1 LRLIA
6 ALCLSAS
13 FAATAA
19 AQEAVTASS
28 PDGRLTLSVYANER
42 GEPTYEVRRDGE
54 PVIEP
59 SRLGFRFADHERF
72 ENGLTVSLAGRDSRD
87 ETWEQPWGE
96 RRVVRDRHE
105 EVLVTLADAEDERR
119 RLNVRFRLFDDGVGF
134 RYEAP
139 KQRGLRGQVEI
150 TDELTEFAIPA
161 ADTTAWWI
169 PARDWNRYEYLYE
182 ETPLGEVPMAHTPIT
197 LELGR
202 GTHLAIHEAA
212 LVDYSGMSLDLK
224 RGNILEADL
233 APWSDGVKVKTEAP
247 FETPWRVVQVADD
260 AAGLANGT
268 DIYLNLNDPNAL
280 GDVSFVE
287 PGKYAGMWWQMH
299 VRTNSWG
306 SGPLHGA
313 TTENVKEVIDFAAET
328 GLSGVLV
335 EGWNVGWDGDWYHN
349 GDVFSFTESYPD
361 FDLKEVTDYAA
372 SKGVRLIGHHETSG
386 NVTNYERQMEDAF
399 DLYERHGVTQVKTGY
414 VADAG
419 NIKRLEKDGTARFEY
434 HDGQFMANHH
444 VRVLKEAAERG
455 ISINAH
461 EPIKDTGLRRTY
473 PNALAREGARGQ
485 EYDAWGVPPNP
496 PEHTAIIPFTRMLSG
511 PMDFTPGTFD
521 LRPNED
527 PEGPRV
533 EPPNSPKS
541 RVETTL
547 AKQLALYVV
556 LYSPVQMVSDLPEN
570 YGDHPEAFRFI
581 RDVPTD
587 WEESVTLAGEV
598 GDYVVTA
605 RQERGGEDWYLGAVT
620 DEEAREVTVPLSFLG
635 EGRTYEAQVY
645 ADGPGA
651 DYDTNP
657 YPVSV
662 TSEEVTGG
670 DGTLTLRLAPGGGT
684 AIRFRA
690 L

>member
-1 LRLIA
+1 
-6 ALCLSAS
+6 
-13 FAATAA
+13 
-19 AQEAVTASS
+19 
-28 PDGRLTLSVYANER
+28 
-42 GEPTYEVRRDGE
+42 
-54 PVIEP
+54 
-59 SRLGFRFADHERF
+59 
-72 ENGLTVSLAGRDSRD
+72 
-87 ETWEQPWGE
+87 
-96 RRVVRDRHE
+96 
-105 EVLVTLADAEDERR
+105 
-119 RLNVRFRLFDDGVGF
+119 
-134 RYEAP
+134 
-139 KQRGLRGQVEI
+139 
-150 TDELTEFAIPA
+150 
-161 ADTTAWWI
+161 
-169 PARDWNRYEYLYE
+169 
-182 ETPLGEVPMAHTPIT
+182 MAHTPIT